1 MLLIMNYFERASDM
15 ENQKQYMLMTQ
26 TPVTRL
32 IVRISIPTV
41 ISMMVS
47 AIYNMADT
55 FFVSKLGT
63 SASGAVGVVFPLMAV
78 IQAVGFMFGNGSGS
92 RISIYLGEEKHKEA
106 DKVASTGIFA
116 SVLCGLAIALVFG
129 LFLPRLLSLV
139 GATDTILPYAMSY
152 SKYILIG
159 FPIMCASFVLNNLL
173 RAQGKTTLSMVGL
186 AFGGLLNIALDPVF
200 IFAFDLGIA
209 GAAIATIISQGI
221 SFVILL
227 VFVMGKRSVLHLSLL
242 NISRE
247 WKTYWMI
254 IKTGAPSLLRQGLG
268 SIAASILNN
277 RAALFG
283 DSAVAAFSIVNR
295 VYMLVVSVML
305 GVGQG
310 FQPVVGYNYGA
321 RLFKR
326 VREAFRVTLMIG
338 CGMMALVA
346 GICFVFAP
354 DIMAVFRPDDAE
366 VIRIGSL
373 TLKLQTLVLP
383 LMSVTI
389 STNMLHQSLA
399 KSKEATFLAATRQGV
414 YFIPLILILPSI
426 WGLTGVQVSQ
436 GIADALSLVT
446 AIPFAIRFFRIME
459 REEKGTIEN

>member
-1 MLLIMNYFERASDM
+1 M
-15 ENQKQYMLMTQ
+15 ENERQYMLMTQ
-26 TPVTRL
+26 TPVARL
-32 IVRISIPTV
+32 IVRLSIPTV

-55 FFVSKLGT
+55 FFVSMLGT

-78 IQAVGFMFGNGSGS
+78 IQAVGFMFGNGAGS
-92 RISIYLGEEKHKEA
+92 RISIYLGEEKYKEA
-106 DKVASTGIFA
+106 DKVASSGIFA
-116 SVLCGLAIALVFG
+116 SVLCGTAIALIFG
-129 LFLPRLLSLV
+129 MFLPRLLSLV
-139 GATDTILPYAMSY
+139 GATATILPYAIGY
-152 SKYILIG
+152 SQYILIG

-173 RAQGKTTLSMVGL
+173 RAQGKTALSMIGL

-200 IFAFDLGIA
+200 IFVFDLGIA

-227 VFVMGKRSVLHLSLL
+227 VFVMGKNSVLHLSLL

-254 IKTGAPSLLRQGLG
+254 IKIGAPSLLRQGLA

-277 RAALFG
+277 RAAFFG

-295 VYMLVVSVML
+295 VYMLIVSVML

-321 RLFKR
+321 RLYNR
-326 VREAFRVTLMIG
+326 VREAFRVTLLIG

-346 GICFVFAP
+346 GICFVLAP
-354 DIMAVFRPDDAE
+354 DIMAAFRPDDAE
-366 VIRIGSL
+366 VIRTGSF
-373 TLKLQTLVLP
+373 TLRLQTIVLP

-399 KSKEATFLAATRQGV
+399 KSREASFLAATRQGV
-414 YFIPLILILPSI
+414 YFIPLILILPTI
-426 WGLTGVQVSQ
+426 WGLTGVQASQ
-436 GIADALSLVT
+436 AIADALSLIT
-446 AIPFAIRFFRIME
+446 AVPFAIRFFRIMD
-459 REEKGTIEN
+459 REEKGALEN